1 MVHFNEL
8 NYLNN
13 LIITKNIDQ
22 LENALN
28 KLFKEENKEENIE
41 MKKKLL
47 IIREDFFFFDDN
59 KDYSSRLLDLVS
71 KLI

>member
-41 MKKKLL
+41 SEKKT
-47 IIREDFFFFDDN
+47 IDNQRRFFLFDDN